1 MGSLVTNASPFLF
14 PCTIEYSLICAVI
27 LFEMWKKVK
36 TTRRT
41 ETVRIYQQQD
51 NKKENDKLPPHF
63 AYSKQSTIDNLAQF
77 IDTIFSD
84 PFANTPSQSH
94 HHFTVDCSNA
104 HRGLFAGILVIVLTI
119 ISLIMFFV
127 LANEPGSLEEKMEM
141 RSMAEFEVNVVE
153 LVLYI
158 ITTVSVIT
166 AMIQMRDLKYDRKIG
181 SKH

>member
-1 MGSLVTNASPFLF
+1 M
-14 PCTIEYSLICAVI
+14 
-27 LFEMWKKVK
+27 
-36 TTRRT
+36 
-41 ETVRIYQQQD
+41 
-51 NKKENDKLPPHF
+51 
-63 AYSKQSTIDNLAQF
+63 
-77 IDTIFSD
+77 
-84 PFANTPSQSH
+84 
-94 HHFTVDCSNA
+94 DCSNA

-127 LANEPGSLEEKMEM
+127 LANESGSLEEKIKL

-181 SKH
+181 SE